1 MNSVRMAG
9 TEARHRPPRAELRT
23 VDMKG
28 RLHMLFLIVT
38 CILFLPIVLFALS
51 NTEIVHLGLWPTG
64 YGIDA
69 PISLT
74 ILIAMALAFLLGAV
88 VVWIS
93 ELSQR
98 RRARRAERTV
108 KLLEAQIE
116 DLKARAMPPL
126 SLPPAA

>member
-1 MNSVRMAG
+1 
-9 TEARHRPPRAELRT
+9 
-23 VDMKG
+23 
-28 RLHMLFLIVT
+28 MLFLIVT

-51 NTEIVHLGLWPTG
+51 NTETVHLGLWPTG

>member
-1 MNSVRMAG
+1 
-9 TEARHRPPRAELRT
+9 
-23 VDMKG
+23 
-28 RLHMLFLIVT
+28 MLFLIVT

-51 NTEIVHLGLWPTG
+51 NTETVHLGLWPTG

-116 DLKARAMPPL
+116 DLKARAMPSLP
-126 SLPPAA
+126 LPPAA